1 MTPTGTQRS
10 CVLPPRRRVARPNPF
25 ISPPPAYCWCLTVA
39 TRARTPTTR
48 KRAMTLKR
56 LRWELGPVVPDDIR
70 NNMGQHEKEFMSNY
84 DKILMDYTEEVG
96 VDVLSNLTPP
106 KELMV
111 EVRVLQECG
120 EIMTE
125 TGSVGDSHGLEN
137 SDRIA
142 LKISPQHTTTP

>member
-1 MTPTGTQRS
+1 
-10 CVLPPRRRVARPNPF
+10 
-25 ISPPPAYCWCLTVA
+25 
-39 TRARTPTTR
+39 
-48 KRAMTLKR
+48 
-56 LRWELGPVVPDDIR
+56 
-70 NNMGQHEKEFMSNY
+70 MGQHEKEFMSSY

-125 TGSVGDSHGLEN
+125 TGSVGDSYVRDARVT
-137 SDRIA
+137 SVARINHA
-142 LKISPQHTTTP
+142 SGTHRNTPQHHNTTGEPREGESAFAPKGGCGAPRSPGLRGGDQAA